1 MIVQNLE
8 GLYPTNCMHFK
19 MKICLPSANT
29 RKMATT
35 SKDTGNEVN
44 VIRSIIQLHHQ
55 NSSTLDSQGKTRD
68 RLTRQN
74 CRSLTTA

>member
-29 RKMATT
+29 RKWPPLLKILAM
-35 SKDTGNEVN
+35 K
-44 VIRSIIQLHHQ
+44 
-55 NSSTLDSQGKTRD
+55 
-68 RLTRQN
+68 
-74 CRSLTTA
+74 